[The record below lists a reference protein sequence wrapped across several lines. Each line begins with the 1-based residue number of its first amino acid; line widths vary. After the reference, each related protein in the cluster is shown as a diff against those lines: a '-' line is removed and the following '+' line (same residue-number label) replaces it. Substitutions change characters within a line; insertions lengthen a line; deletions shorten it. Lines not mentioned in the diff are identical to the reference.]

1 MDEISSEV
9 NDAYEER
16 DPRMPSLGSRVIRGR
31 DWEYPNQDNFGTG
44 TVIGHSK
51 DGKYRY
57 TEFIHFLN
65 SLESIFVKFVKY
77 TCKLWLKA
85 NK

>member
-51 DGKYRY
+51 EGKYRY
-57 TEFIHFLN
+57 TEFIHFYFN
-65 SLESIFVKFVKY
+65 PISSKKDEK
-77 TCKLWLKA
+77 
-85 NK
+85 

>member
-51 DGKYRY
+51 DGIYRY
-57 TEFIHFLN
+57 TEFIHFSFN
-65 SLESIFVKFVKY
+65 P
-77 TCKLWLKA
+77 
-85 NK
+85 